1 MKYTHLLYGGASDY
15 LIFADLSGN
24 LKKDDIVDLRAV
36 VEGKSMSFKF
46 ILHEGFSSPEEMAK
60 FYCHKCVSCEVIKN
74 ALYTE

>member
-1 MKYTHLLYGGASDY
+1 MKYTHMLYGGISDY

-24 LKKDDIVDLRAV
+24 LKKDDIIDLRAV

-46 ILHEGFSSPEEMAK
+46 ILHEDFSSPEEMAK
-60 FYCHKCVSCEVIKN
+60 FYCYKCISCEVIKN